1 MISETGT
8 NLHYVAQK
16 RRVREDKRF
25 VTGAGNF
32 VQDIA
37 LPGTKHAAV
46 LPSPYPRARIL
57 SIDTAAAEALDGV
70 RMILTGAQ
78 LARDCNPIRLGLKL
92 PRVKWY
98 PLAVDLT
105 RYAGEWVAIVVADD
119 AYIAE
124 DALDLIEVEY
134 EPLEAVVDPE
144 AAFAERECLVHPEH
158 GSNVLYHGHFLW
170 GDVDGGFAA
179 ADHRL
184 SLRTRWGRSGG
195 GHELQLYREQP
206 YAVSR
211 DLARQVISE
220 TEAERLRLE
229 VSHRLLSA
237 DRLALATGDDSG
249 SRANPVLAG
258 LVALAIFGGA
268 FWLYAQLGAQNYRD
282 LPLGARIAAAD
293 TARAD
298 RPTQDAIEARF
309 SALAIDPNADQ
320 RHLALMNDLREAL
333 QSRPDDLRGH
343 ILLARNEAELGNYV
357 AAHKAL
363 SRVIGIRGTD
373 AAAVDFVNYA
383 EMLILAAGGYVSP
396 RAEAALR
403 EALLREPEAG
413 AARYYVGLMY
423 AQNERPDLAFSMWRR
438 LLEDSGPGAL
448 WVEPIRGQIEFMAA
462 SAGVRDE
469 IGRAHG

>member
-1 MISETGT
+1 METQLVFWG
-8 NLHYVAQK
+8 LAGVIGALVA
-16 RRVREDKRF
+16 
-25 VTGAGNF
+25 
-32 VQDIA
+32 A
-37 LPGTKHAAV
+37 L
-46 LPSPYPRARIL
+46 L
-57 SIDTAAAEALDGV
+57 
-70 RMILTGAQ
+70 
-78 LARDCNPIRLGLKL
+78 
-92 PRVKWY
+92 
-98 PLAVDLT
+98 
-105 RYAGEWVAIVVADD
+105 
-119 AYIAE
+119 
-124 DALDLIEVEY
+124 
-134 EPLEAVVDPE
+134 
-144 AAFAERECLVHPEH
+144 AFA
-158 GSNVLYHGHFLW
+158 
-170 GDVDGGFAA
+170 A
-179 ADHRL
+179 
-184 SLRTRWGRSGG
+184 LRTRGGRDGG
-195 GHELQLYREQP
+195 GNDLQIYRDQLDE
-206 YAVSR
+206 VSR

-343 ILLARNEAELGNYV
+343 ILLARNEAELDNYV

-462 SAGVRDE
+462 SAGVRYELPAQTRGPTADDIAAAQE
-469 IGRAHG
+469 LSAEDQGAMIGAMVARLSARLANEGGPAQDWAQLIVALGVLGEQQRAAAIWNEAQVEFAGSPDAMALVRRAAKRAGVAK